1 MNQLT
6 LPLHGECRCAK
17 VTLRITA
24 APLIT
29 MACHCKGCQRMSSS
43 DYSLSVAVP
52 TESFEVTQGEP
63 VIGGLHGPLQHYF
76 CGYCMTWMFTR
87 PPGMDWFVNVR
98 APLLDQAEHLAPYI
112 ETCTQ
117 EKLPWAVTPAV
128 RSYPSFPPLDEI
140 PKLIEAYAK
149 LRAG

>member
-1 MNQLT
+1 
-6 LPLHGECRCAK
+6 
-17 VTLRITA
+17 
-24 APLIT
+24 
-29 MACHCKGCQRMSSS
+29 MSSS

-52 TESFEVTQGEP
+52 TEGFEVTQGEP

-98 APLLDQAEHLAPYI
+98 APLLDQAEHLPPYI
-112 ETCTQ
+112 ETCTR

-128 RSYPSFPPLDEI
+128 RSYPSFPPLDEF
-140 PKLIEAYAK
+140 PQLIEAYAK